1 MRSASRTTQLAE
13 VSMSRTPQD
22 PSPPSTGSGATREA
36 RIASEPAVI
45 ALRSALQ
52 GYLTHHSPTEQL
64 RRAFRLMCAEAR
76 RQGLR
81 LDHVLHTFERAAA
94 TLSGASSHGRERGR
108 ELLESLRAMCISEYF
123 AGEGT
128 ARTEYESGGTP
139 EAVPPPVAP

>member
-1 MRSASRTTQLAE
+1 MT
-13 VSMSRTPQD
+13 RTPQD
-22 PSPPSTGSGATREA
+22 TPPHYTGSGASREA

-52 GYLTHHSPTEQL
+52 GYLTHRSPIEQL

-94 TLSGASSHGRERGR
+94 TLSGATSHGRERGR

-123 AGEGT
+123 AGEST
-128 ARTEYESGGTP
+128 ARAEHERGG
-139 EAVPPPVAP
+139 AADVAPSP